1 MSSVVC
7 LLHSKD
13 WTLEDSTVSCM
24 YFISAV
30 VLLPI
35 FLHQMMI
42 DHHHLHYVLLCSCCI
57 SRLNPRGFNC
67 QLYFISTVVLHSSFF
82 FSRWLIII
90 SIISIISIIC
100 CLLHFFISIIS
111 SVVLCIQRFDLEE
124 FNCSRGRGY
133 KFKFL
138 ILRVQGLGILGVE
151 KKIVLE
157 GYSKSFCTVW
167 RCIWLRSSNV
177 CVLFPWASFCVL
189 LLFVCDH
196 QLKMARISIGRSA
209 RPSRNSTP
217 APLESAVSMDEPTPF
232 SFRSA
237 ESDIIAAT
245 PKVEES
251 KSWKQ
256 LAEEQPLS
264 PLYKFEIMGF
274 LQGLLDRLS
283 LFLQLP
289 HACKVWCISLSL
301 SLSHSSHLKQQA
313 GFSFWC
319 TKCIAWEIA
328 L

>member
-24 YFISAV
+24 YFMSAV

-35 FLHQMMI
+35 FLHQMII
-42 DHHHLHYVLLCSCCI
+42 DHHHHLHYVLLCSCCI

-67 QLYFISTVVLHSSFF
+67 QLYFISTVVLLPSLF

-90 SIISIISIIC
+90 SIIS
-100 CLLHFFISIIS
+100 
-111 SVVLCIQRFDLEE
+111 SVVVCIQRFDLEE

-138 ILRVQGLGILGVE
+138 IVRVQGLGILGVE

-157 GYSKSFCTVW
+157 GYSKSFCRVW
-167 RCIWLRSSNV
+167 RCIWLWSSNV

-189 LLFVCDH
+189 LLFVCDN
-196 QLKMARISIGRSA
+196 QLKTARISIARSA

-237 ESDIIAAT
+237 ESDIIPVT

-283 LFLQLP
+283 VFLHLP

-301 SLSHSSHLKQQA
+301 SISLILH
-313 GFSFWC
+313 
-319 TKCIAWEIA
+319 I
-328 L
+328 